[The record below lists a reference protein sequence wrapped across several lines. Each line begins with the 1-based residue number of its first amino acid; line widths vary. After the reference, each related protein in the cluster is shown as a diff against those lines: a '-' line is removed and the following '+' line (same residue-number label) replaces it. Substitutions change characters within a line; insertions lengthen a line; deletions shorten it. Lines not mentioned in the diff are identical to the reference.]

1 MEYPGNQQLSS
12 QAQERVLTAFRQ
24 AVQKLQEGGREE
36 AMIALE
42 FVLRLDPKF
51 GPAQHLHQQLTSGAS
66 EIDLSAIVG
75 QLQDPANTQVD
86 QLLVDAVDDFN
97 ERRFHQ
103 AKEKVDRVLLEL
115 PGHKEGRDLLRQ
127 IEEALKVEAQ
137 VGQYLVQARQ
147 ALDRGDPE
155 ESANFVMMAQALD
168 PHHPGI
174 ATVLAEFQERG
185 VPGPPPEAPGPAPD
199 EVPAGDTG
207 EGFEFGFET
216 TELPMDG
223 GSAGSPFDADFGNDE
238 PLPGEAS
245 PAAEAAAD
253 AGMDELFE
261 AGDDMEAPVPPP
273 DDDGSGETSDQ
284 VKNLLIQG
292 EEAFQ
297 NGDLDTAIDLWSRVF
312 LTDPSNTEVTHLIE
326 QARKRRAESRREVE
340 SLLSEALE
348 AARGGRPEDAA
359 RLLNDLLKQEPTNL
373 PAIELAEQL
382 EAGEIAEAPPEEPAP
397 PPAGVPGEPA
407 VPDTLD
413 DLGVDLF
420 EAEPSPSPEAG
431 EAPETMAG
439 LLDSFE
445 DEEPLEEEPPTRRR
459 GLGAGLPVRAVALG
473 AGAVLVLALGIWFGL
488 SFFGGGGTGEGIDQQ
503 ALQQS
508 LVEAEKLFKEGRA
521 REAVHLLENL
531 NATGPDRARVE
542 RRLERYR
549 QALLPPTPTPVPDEA
564 VSARE
569 ALEAG
574 RWLEAYRLIQ
584 KGLAAHPEDPG
595 LMELREQALQVDS
608 AVVPL
613 LKAESDGDYETAVG
627 ICRDLLDRH
636 PDNQEVLEELG
647 RNLFNLAVM
656 QLRAYNLTG
665 AEVNLSELA
674 TMDPEDDEVQ
684 RILEFVERYKVR
696 PVDMQLKIFISSLK
710 LR

>member
-1 MEYPGNQQLSS
+1 MEYPGNRQLSS

-66 EIDLSAIVG
+66 EIDLSSIVG
-75 QLQDPANTQVD
+75 QLQDPASTEVD
-86 QLLVDAVDDFN
+86 RLLVDAVDDFN

-147 ALDRGDPE
+147 ALDRDDPE

-174 ATVLAEFQERG
+174 ATVLAELQERG
-185 VPGPPPEAPGPAPD
+185 VSAPPPEPPAVDTTDADPEPGEFA
-199 EVPAGDTG
+199 
-207 EGFEFGFET
+207 FGFET
-216 TELPMDG
+216 SELSVDAAEP
-223 GSAGSPFDADFGNDE
+223 SSPFDTAFDQGPSVGDAREPGLTTDDAVAGDVDDLFDSGDE
-238 PLPGEAS
+238 S
-245 PAAEAAAD
+245 AAA
-253 AGMDELFE
+253 
-261 AGDDMEAPVPPP
+261 APSPETPPESA
-273 DDDGSGETSDQ
+273 DSVRD
-284 VKNLLIQG
+284 LLIQG

-297 NGDLDTAIDLWSRVF
+297 HGDLDTAIDTWSRVF
-312 LTDPSNTEVTHLIE
+312 LVDATNTEAIHLIE
-326 QARKRRAESRREVE
+326 QARKRRAETRHEVE

-348 AARGGRPEDAA
+348 AARNGRAADAA
-359 RLLNDLLKQEPTNL
+359 RLLNDLLKLEPTNL
-373 PAIELAEQL
+373 AAIELADQL
-382 EAGEIAEAPPEEPAP
+382 ETGDVAAAPAPEAQPAPEPEEPA
-397 PPAGVPGEPA
+397 A
-407 VPDTLD
+407 PDVLD

-420 EAEPSPSPEAG
+420 DAE
-431 EAPETMAG
+431 EAPDAAAG
-439 LLDSFE
+439 APAGAPAGDLADVLDSIQNE
-445 DEEPLEEEPPTRRR
+445 VSVTDMGAPAAKTRAGR
-459 GLGAGLPVRAVALG
+459 GLPIRPIAMGVGAL
-473 AGAVLVLALGIWFGL
+473 LVLALGIWFGL
-488 SFFGGGGTGEGIDQQ
+488 SFLGGGEEEGVGQE
-503 ALQQS
+503 ALQRT
-508 LVEAEKLFKEGRA
+508 LVEAQKLYKEGRA

-531 NATGPDRARVE
+531 DATGPDRARVE
-542 RRLERYR
+542 RRLEKYR

-564 VSARE
+564 VAARE
-569 ALEAG
+569 ALAAG
-574 RWLEAYRLIQ
+574 RWLEAYRLVQ
-584 KGLAAHPEDPG
+584 DGLERHPEDPG
-595 LMELREQALQVDS
+595 LMELREEILQVDS

-627 ICRDLLDRH
+627 ICRDLLERH
-636 PDNQEVLEELG
+636 PDNPEIQQELG
-647 RNLFNLAVM
+647 RNLFNLAVT

-665 AEVNLSELA
+665 AEVNLAELA
-674 TMDPEDDEVQ
+674 TMNPDDDDVQ
-684 RILEFVERYKVR
+684 RILEFVARYKVR
-696 PVDMQLKIFISSLK
+696 PVDMQLRIFISSLK